1 MKTTIRIIVILIILF
16 TFGCQNETQAK
27 LEAENIDIVKKYWEA
42 WNSLDIETIKI
53 LYDENTY
60 SFSRTFNN
68 PEPITYEQNIENTLW
83 NFEFFPDAKIEI
95 IDMIADGNKIIAM
108 CNWQSTYSKDIKEL
122 PPAEGQIIE
131 SDFFSYI
138 ELLNGKIVS
147 EVEIHD
153 LLKFYKQV
161 GMELKAKE

>member
-1 MKTTIRIIVILIILF
+1 MKTTIRIIVTLMLLF
-16 TFGCQNETQAK
+16 TFGCQNDAQAK

-42 WNSLDIETIKI
+42 WNNLDIETIKA

-68 PEPITYEQNIENTLW
+68 PEPIPYEKNIEITLW
-83 NFEFFPDAKIEI
+83 NFEYFPDAKIEI
-95 IDMIADGNKIIAM
+95 IYMIADGNKIITMA
-108 CNWQSTYSKDIKEL
+108 NWQSTYSKDIEEL
-122 PPAEGQIIE
+122 PPAEGQMVE

-153 LLKFYKQV
+153 FVKFYKQV
-161 GMELKAKE
+161 GMELKPKE